1 MRDEK
6 IDFIH
11 VDLSTWRNQIKK
23 ELKENHSRIVFN
35 DEIEEILFDVTQ
47 TSSKSFITTPKDK
60 NSFLNGYSCSVF
72 NEKEANKTILKVLM
86 QGADFIEFKIE
97 KKTNIAWEILFN
109 TIEFQYIYSHIAFQ
123 TPEQLESF
131 LEYSDQKNLR
141 YFFIKVDPLAINF
154 SAFKEILESYSVKTP
169 CFEINGFEI
178 EQIGANCY
186 QQIGIM
192 LSTFHELLSTELEKG
207 NSIHDF
213 IHLIH
218 FNIGIGQNYFIE
230 IAKIKALKWLIQQI
244 SHLYEIENF
253 EPTIT
258 ANIGWINKS
267 LKDIDSNLLRQTS
280 EAMAALNAGVNGI
293 IVHPCDNFSNQKSS
307 TLHQR
312 MALNIPIILK
322 EEANFNSVY
331 EPLNGSHII
340 EGLCEEICEKSWVY
354 FTELEKFN
362 VLRSN
367 EKINKISSD
376 ISLKRSMRI
385 EALKT
390 NQKEYIGINTLLS
403 ENSCSAEWTDT
414 KEYMGIPY
422 LILEQ
427 EFQKK

>member
-1 MRDEK
+1 M
-6 IDFIH
+6 H
-11 VDLSTWRNQIKK
+11 
-23 ELKENHSRIVFN
+23 
-35 DEIEEILFDVTQ
+35 
-47 TSSKSFITTPKDK
+47 
-60 NSFLNGYSCSVF
+60 
-72 NEKEANKTILKVLM
+72 
-86 QGADFIEFKIE
+86 GADFIEFKIE
-97 KKTNIAWEILFN
+97 KKTHIAWEILFN
-109 TIEFQYIYSHIAFQ
+109 TIEFQYIFSHIAFQ
-123 TPEQLESF
+123 TPEQLASF
-131 LEYSDQKNLR
+131 LQYSDQKNLR

-186 QQIGIM
+186 QQIGIL
-192 LSTFHELLSTELEKG
+192 LSTFHELLSIELEKG

-213 IHLIH
+213 VHLIH
-218 FNIGIGQNYFIE
+218 FNVGIGQNYFIE

-244 SHLYEIENF
+244 SHSYGIENF

-293 IVHPCDNFSNQKSS
+293 IVHPCDNFSNQKPS

-331 EPLNGSHII
+331 EPLNGSHVI
-340 EGLCEEICEKSWVY
+340 EGLCEEISEKSWVY

-376 ISLKRSMRI
+376 IYLKRSMRI
-385 EALKT
+385 EAVKT
-390 NQKEYIGINTLLS
+390 NQKEYIGINSLLS
-403 ENSCSAEWTDT
+403 ENLCSAEWTDT
-414 KEYMGIPY
+414 KEYIGIPY

>member
-35 DEIEEILFDVTQ
+35 DEIEEIRFDVTQ
-47 TSSKSFITTPKDK
+47 TCSKSFITNPKDK
-60 NSFLNGYSCSVF
+60 KSFLNGYSCSVF

-97 KKTNIAWEILFN
+97 KKTNIDWEILFD
-109 TIEFQYIYSHIAFQ
+109 TIEFQYIFSHIAFQ
-123 TPEQLESF
+123 TPKQLASF
-131 LEYSDQKNLR
+131 LEFIDQKKLQ
-141 YFFIKVDPLAINF
+141 FFFLKIDPLEINF
-154 SAFKEILESYSVKTP
+154 SAFKEILKSYSVKTP

-218 FNIGIGQNYFIE
+218 FNVGIGQNYFTE

-244 SHLYEIENF
+244 SHSYGIENF

-293 IVHPCDNFSNQKSS
+293 IVHPCDNFSNQKFS

-322 EEANFNSVY
+322 EEANFSSVY
-331 EPLNGSHII
+331 EPLNGSHVI
-340 EGLCEEICEKSWVY
+340 EGLCEEISEKSWIY

-367 EKINKISSD
+367 EKIKKISSD
-376 ISLKRSMRI
+376 ISLKRTLRI
-385 EALKT
+385 EGVKT
-390 NQKEYIGINTLLS
+390 NQKEYIGINTLFS

>member
-6 IDFIH
+6 IEFIS
-11 VDLSTWRNQIKK
+11 VDLSTWRDQIKK

-47 TSSKSFITTPKDK
+47 TCSKSFITNPKDK

-86 QGADFIEFKIE
+86 QGADFIELKIE
-97 KKTNIAWEILFN
+97 KKTTIAWEILFK
-109 TIEFQYIYSHIAFQ
+109 TIEFQYIFSHIAFQ
-123 TPEQLESF
+123 TPEQLASF
-131 LEYSDQKNLR
+131 LEYIDPKKLQ
-141 YFFIKVDPLAINF
+141 FFFLKIDPLAINF
-154 SAFKEILESYSVKTP
+154 SAFKEILESYSVKIP

-178 EQIGANCY
+178 EQIGSNCY

-213 IHLIH
+213 THLIY
-218 FNIGIGQNYFIE
+218 FNVGIGQNYFIE

-244 SHLYEIENF
+244 SHSYGIENF

-331 EPLNGSHII
+331 EPLNGSHVI
-340 EGLCEEICEKSWVY
+340 ESLCEEISEKSWGY

-367 EKINKISSD
+367 EKINKILSD
-376 ISLKRSMRI
+376 ICLKRSMRI
-385 EALKT
+385 EAVKT

-403 ENSCSAEWTDT
+403 ENLCSAEWTDT
-414 KEYMGIPY
+414 KEYIGIPY

>member
-23 ELKENHSRIVFN
+23 ELKENRSRIVFN

-47 TSSKSFITTPKDK
+47 TPSKSFITTPKDK

-109 TIEFQYIYSHIAFQ
+109 TIEFQYIFSHIAFQ
-123 TPEQLESF
+123 TPEQLASF
-131 LEYSDQKNLR
+131 LQYSDQKNLR

-178 EQIGANCY
+178 EQIGANCC

-213 IHLIH
+213 IYLIH
-218 FNIGIGQNYFIE
+218 FNVGIGQNYFIE

-244 SHLYEIENF
+244 SHSYGIENF

-322 EEANFNSVY
+322 EEANFSSVY
-331 EPLNGSHII
+331 EPLNGSHVI
-340 EGLCEEICEKSWVY
+340 EGLCEEISEKSWFY

-367 EKINKISSD
+367 EKIKKISSD
-376 ISLKRSMRI
+376 ISLKRNMRI
-385 EALKT
+385 EAVKT

-403 ENSCSAEWTDT
+403 ENLCSAEWTDT
-414 KEYMGIPY
+414 KEYIGIPY

>member
-47 TSSKSFITTPKDK
+47 TCSKSFITNPKDK

-97 KKTNIAWEILFN
+97 KKTNVDWEILFN
-109 TIEFQYIYSHIAFQ
+109 TIEFQYIFSHIAFQ
-123 TPEQLESF
+123 TPEQLASF
-131 LEYSDQKNLR
+131 LEYIDPKKLQ
-141 YFFIKVDPLAINF
+141 FFFLKIDPLGFNF
-154 SAFKEILESYSVKTP
+154 SAFKEILERYSVKIP

-178 EQIGANCY
+178 EQIGASCY

-218 FNIGIGQNYFIE
+218 FNVGIGQNYFIE

-244 SHLYEIENF
+244 SYSYGIINF
-253 EPTIT
+253 EPTI
-258 ANIGWINKS
+258 
-267 LKDIDSNLLRQTS
+267 
-280 EAMAALNAGVNGI
+280 
-293 IVHPCDNFSNQKSS
+293 SS
-307 TLHQR
+307 KRNWH
-312 MALNIPIILK
+312 
-322 EEANFNSVY
+322 
-331 EPLNGSHII
+331 
-340 EGLCEEICEKSWVY
+340 
-354 FTELEKFN
+354 
-362 VLRSN
+362 N
-367 EKINKISSD
+367 EF
-376 ISLKRSMRI
+376 
-385 EALKT
+385 
-390 NQKEYIGINTLLS
+390 Y
-403 ENSCSAEWTDT
+403 
-414 KEYMGIPY
+414 
-422 LILEQ
+422 
-427 EFQKK
+427 

>member
-86 QGADFIEFKIE
+86 QGADFIEFKLE
-97 KKTNIAWEILFN
+97 KKTNIDWEILFN
-109 TIEFQYIYSHIAFQ
+109 TIEFQYIFSHIAFQ
-123 TPEQLESF
+123 TPQQLASF
-131 LEYSDQKNLR
+131 LEFIDPKKLQ
-141 YFFIKVDPLAINF
+141 FFFLKIDPLAINF
-154 SAFKEILESYSVKTP
+154 SAFKEILESHSVKTP

-192 LSTFHELLSTELEKG
+192 LSTFHELLSTELEEG
-207 NSIHDF
+207 NSIYDF

-218 FNIGIGQNYFIE
+218 FNVGIGQNYFIE
-230 IAKIKALKWLIQQI
+230 IAKIKSLKWLIQQI
-244 SHLYEIENF
+244 SYSYGIINF

-331 EPLNGSHII
+331 EPLNGSHVI
-340 EGLCEEICEKSWVY
+340 EGLSEEISEKSWFY

-376 ISLKRSMRI
+376 IYLKRSMRI
-385 EALKT
+385 EAVKT
-390 NQKEYIGINTLLS
+390 NQKEYIGINTLFS
-403 ENSCSAEWTDT
+403 ENLCSAEWTDT
-414 KEYMGIPY
+414 KEYIGIPY

>member
-6 IDFIH
+6 IDF
-11 VDLSTWRNQIKK
+11 VQVNLSTWRNQIKK

-47 TSSKSFITTPKDK
+47 TCSKSFITNTKDK
-60 NSFLNGYSCSVF
+60 NSFLNGYSCTVF

-97 KKTNIAWEILFN
+97 KKTNITWEILFN
-109 TIEFQYIYSHIAFQ
+109 TIEFQYIFSHISFQ
-123 TPEQLESF
+123 TPEQLASF
-131 LEYSDQKNLR
+131 LEFIDSKKLQ
-141 YFFIKVDPLAINF
+141 FFFLKIDPLAINF
-154 SAFKEILESYSVKTP
+154 SDFKEILESHSVITP

-218 FNIGIGQNYFIE
+218 FNVGIGQNYFIE

-244 SHLYEIENF
+244 SYSYGIINF

-280 EAMAALNAGVNGI
+280 EAMAALNGGINGI
-293 IVHPCDNFSNQKSS
+293 IIHPCDNFSNQKPS

-340 EGLCEEICEKSWVY
+340 EGLCEEISEKSWVY

-385 EALKT
+385 EAVKT

>member
-6 IDFIH
+6 IDF
-11 VDLSTWRNQIKK
+11 VQVNLSTWRNQIKK

-47 TSSKSFITTPKDK
+47 TCSKSFITNTTDK
-60 NSFLNGYSCSVF
+60 NSFLNGYSCTVF

-97 KKTNIAWEILFN
+97 KKTNIDWGILFN
-109 TIEFQYIYSHIAFQ
+109 TIEFQYIFSHIAFQ
-123 TPEQLESF
+123 TPEQLASF
-131 LEYSDQKNLR
+131 LEFIDSKKLQ
-141 YFFIKVDPLAINF
+141 FFFLKIDPLAINF
-154 SAFKEILESYSVKTP
+154 IDFIEILESHSVITP

-218 FNIGIGQNYFIE
+218 FNVGIGQNYFIE

-244 SHLYEIENF
+244 SYSYGIINF

-258 ANIGWINKS
+258 ANIGWTNKS

-280 EAMAALNAGVNGI
+280 EAMAALNAGVTGI
-293 IVHPCDNFSNQKSS
+293 IVHPCDNFSNQKPSN
-307 TLHQR
+307 LHQR

-331 EPLNGSHII
+331 EPLNGSHVI
-340 EGLCEEICEKSWVY
+340 EGLCEKISEKSWVY
-354 FTELEKFN
+354 FTELEKFS

>member
-23 ELKENHSRIVFN
+23 ELKENHSRIVFS

-47 TSSKSFITTPKDK
+47 TCSKSFITNPKDK

-109 TIEFQYIYSHIAFQ
+109 TIEFQYIFSHIAFQ
-123 TPEQLESF
+123 TPEQLASF
-131 LEYSDQKNLR
+131 LEYIDPKKLQ
-141 YFFIKVDPLAINF
+141 FFFLKIDPLKINF
-154 SAFKEILESYSVKTP
+154 SAFKEILERYSVKTP

-218 FNIGIGQNYFIE
+218 FNVGIGQNYFIE
-230 IAKIKALKWLIQQI
+230 MAKIKTLKWLIQQI
-244 SHLYEIENF
+244 SHSYGIENF

-293 IVHPCDNFSNQKSS
+293 IVHPCDNFSNQKPS

-322 EEANFNSVY
+322 KEAYFNCVN
-331 EPLNGSHII
+331 EPLNGSHVI
-340 EGLCEEICEKSWVY
+340 GCLCEKISEKSWVY
-354 FTELEKFN
+354 FTELEEFN

-367 EKINKISSD
+367 EKIKKISSD
-376 ISLKRSMRI
+376 ISLKSSMRI
-385 EALKT
+385 EAVKT

-414 KEYMGIPY
+414 KEYIGIPY

>member
-47 TSSKSFITTPKDK
+47 TCSKSFITNPKDK

-97 KKTNIAWEILFN
+97 KKTNITWEILFN
-109 TIEFQYIYSHIAFQ
+109 TIEFQYIFSHISFQ
-123 TPEQLESF
+123 TPEQLASF
-131 LEYSDQKNLR
+131 LEFIDSKKLQ
-141 YFFIKVDPLAINF
+141 FFFLKIDTLAINF
-154 SAFKEILESYSVKTP
+154 SAFKEILESHSVITP

-192 LSTFHELLSTELEKG
+192 LSTLHELLSTELEKG

-218 FNIGIGQNYFIE
+218 FNVGIGQNYFME

-244 SHLYEIENF
+244 SHSYEIENF

-280 EAMAALNAGVNGI
+280 EAMAALNGGINGI
-293 IVHPCDNFSNQKSS
+293 IIHPCDNFSNQKPS

-340 EGLCEEICEKSWVY
+340 EGLCE
-354 FTELEKFN
+354 
-362 VLRSN
+362 
-367 EKINKISSD
+367 
-376 ISLKRSMRI
+376 
-385 EALKT
+385 
-390 NQKEYIGINTLLS
+390 
-403 ENSCSAEWTDT
+403 
-414 KEYMGIPY
+414 
-422 LILEQ
+422 
-427 EFQKK
+427 

>member
-35 DEIEEILFDVTQ
+35 DEIEEIRFDVTQ
-47 TSSKSFITTPKDK
+47 TCSKSFITNPKDK
-60 NSFLNGYSCSVF
+60 KSFLNGYSCSVF

-97 KKTNIAWEILFN
+97 KKTNIDWEILFD
-109 TIEFQYIYSHIAFQ
+109 TIEFQYIFSHIAFQ
-123 TPEQLESF
+123 TPKQLASF
-131 LEYSDQKNLR
+131 LEFIDQKKLQ
-141 YFFIKVDPLAINF
+141 FFFLKIDPLEINF
-154 SAFKEILESYSVKTP
+154 SAFKEILKSYSVKTP

-207 NSIHDF
+207 NSIHEF

-244 SHLYEIENF
+244 SHSYGIENF

-331 EPLNGSHII
+331 ESLNGSHVI
-340 EGLCEEICEKSWVY
+340 EGLCKEISEKSWVY
-354 FTELEKFN
+354 FTELENFN

-367 EKINKISSD
+367 EKIKKISSD
-376 ISLKRSMRI
+376 ISLKRTLRI
-385 EALKT
+385 EAVKT
-390 NQKEYIGINTLLS
+390 NQKEYIGINTLFS
-403 ENSCSAEWTDT
+403 ENSCSAEWTET
-414 KEYMGIPY
+414 KEYIGIPY

>member
-47 TSSKSFITTPKDK
+47 TFSKSFITTPKDK

-86 QGADFIEFKIE
+86 QGADFIEFKLE
-97 KKTNIAWEILFN
+97 KKTNIYWEILFN
-109 TIEFQYIYSHIAFQ
+109 TIEFQYIFSHIAFQ
-123 TPEQLESF
+123 TPQQLASF
-131 LEYSDQKNLR
+131 LEFIDPKKLQ
-141 YFFIKVDPLAINF
+141 FFFLKIDPQAINF
-154 SAFKEILESYSVKTP
+154 SAFKEILESHSVKTP

-207 NSIHDF
+207 NSIYDF

-218 FNIGIGQNYFIE
+218 FNVGIGQNYFIE
-230 IAKIKALKWLIQQI
+230 IAKIKSLKWLIQQI
-244 SHLYEIENF
+244 SHSYGIENF

-312 MALNIPIILK
+312 MALNIPIILR
-322 EEANFNSVY
+322 EEANFSSVY
-331 EPLNGSHII
+331 EPLNGSHVI
-340 EGLCEEICEKSWVY
+340 EGLCEEISEKSWFY
-354 FTELEKFN
+354 FTELEKFH

-376 ISLKRSMRI
+376 ISFKRSMRI
-385 EALKT
+385 EAIKT

-403 ENSCSAEWTDT
+403 ENLCLSEWTDT